1 MPEIDLEPGEYR
13 EKQPILKRGWW
24 VGVLVLVG
32 MVLFAAFVMRPLY
45 GAWVS
50 ASDPFFSWLLGIH

>member
-24 VGVLVLVG
+24 IGVLVLVG

-45 GAWVS
+45 GAYSDMMDAGLKWL
-50 ASDPFFSWLLGIH
+50 ASK